1 MSFIIK
7 LLSRLFTGVIVLRAL
22 KSIKPNG
29 GSGSPAGTSSSTTAS
44 PSRVQT
50 PAGTEQP
57 IPAQKGGP
65 GGPDSPLDL
74 QPMDWKSTLKR
85 TLKEIKDDR
94 VTLVAAGM
102 AYYAFLAIF
111 PAIIAGIG
119 ILGLVGADEQTI
131 TDLSG
136 SITES
141 VPKGIRNIL
150 TDAVT
155 SATATSQGAAT
166 TAAII
171 GILVA
176 LWSASSAFVALQSGL
191 NIAYDVPQDRKFIGK
206 RAVAFALILATAL
219 LGGVPSP
226 FFTFGD
232 TWYFTTLGWVLT
244 IAAVIVL
251 FSIFYF
257 LGPKREN
264 PSWKWVSPGGLV
276 GAVLWL
282 VVSAAFFIYVGSSFG
297 KGYEKTYGALASV
310 VILVLWLFLSSLSI
324 LVGGELNAELE
335 RQGAARSRGRSE
347 PRRA

>member
-7 LLSRLFTGVIVLRAL
+7 LLSRLFTGVIVFRAL

-29 GSGSPAGTSSSTTAS
+29 GSPSSTS
-44 PSRVQT
+44 RGPSRGAAT
-50 PAGTEQP
+50 ADADTTSGSEGA

-65 GGPDSPLDL
+65 GAPDSPLDL

-85 TLKEIKDDR
+85 SAKEIKEDR
-94 VTLVAAGM
+94 VTLIAAGM

-119 ILGLVGADEQTI
+119 ILGLVGASEQTI

-155 SATATSQGAAT
+155 SATNASQGAAT
-166 TAAII
+166 TAAIV

-191 NIAYDVPQDRKFIGK
+191 NVAYDVPQDRKFIGK
-206 RAVAFALILATAL
+206 RAVAFALIIATAL

-232 TWYFTTLGWVLT
+232 TWYFTALGWVLT
-244 IAAVIVL
+244 IAAVVIL

-264 PSWKWVSPGGLV
+264 PSWKWVSPGGLI

-282 VVSAAFFIYVGSSFG
+282 AVSAAFFIYVGSSFG

-310 VILVLWLFLSSLSI
+310 VILVLWLFLSSLAI

-335 RQGAARSRGRSE
+335 RQGEARK
-347 PRRA
+347 RRPA